1 MLRRSALFSLVIV
14 FTGALLPAVAQ
25 DPGMYVTQ
33 QGDTIRYTYTPLP
46 QEKPRK
52 KPFLRRVVDYF
63 GESTTDRTFEKKI
76 DFTFAG
82 GPSYSKST
90 SLGIGVLAAGL
101 YRLDRTDSITSPSD
115 VSVFASVSITG
126 FYTVGISG
134 NNIFARN
141 KQRVIYS
148 AEFISAPRD
157 FWGIG
162 DDNYANALHN
172 PASSYAEK
180 RIQIKG
186 QYQREILPHTYV
198 GGLVNFDYTR
208 GLRFTKPE
216 YLAGENTSYTATG
229 IGAVAEYDS
238 RDFIPNPFRGV
249 YISLQETLFPKG
261 LGNCGKTL
269 WQTTFIADAYHKVWN
284 GGILATDL
292 YAEFNSDG
300 TPWPMLARLGDNQR
314 MRGYYL
320 GRFTD
325 NDMITFQIELR
336 QRIWR
341 RIGGVVWG
349 GSGNVFPSFGKF
361 DWSKTLPNYG
371 VGLRWE
377 LKRRVNVRIDYGFGK
392 DTNSFLLSINEAF

>member
-1 MLRRSALFSLVIV
+1 MLRRSALLALVIA
-14 FTGALLPAVAQ
+14 FTGALSTGAAQ
-25 DPGMYVTQ
+25 EPGMYVSD
-33 QGDTIRYTYTPLP
+33 GDTIRYTYTPLP

-52 KPFLRRVVDYF
+52 KSFLRRIVDYF

-82 GPSYSKST
+82 GPSYSKTT
-90 SLGIGVLAAGL
+90 SLGIGLLAAGL

-115 VSVFASVSITG
+115 VSVFANVSISG
-126 FYTVGISG
+126 FYAVGISG
-134 NNIFARN
+134 NNIFAHN
-141 KQRVIYS
+141 KQRISYTLAFS
-148 AEFISAPRD
+148 SAPRD

-162 DDNYANALHN
+162 YDNGLHN
-172 PASSYAEK
+172 DVSSYSEK
-180 RIQIKG
+180 RIKVEG
-186 QYQREILPHTYV
+186 QYLREIIPHTYI

-208 GLRFTKPE
+208 GIHFSKPE

-229 IGAVAEYDS
+229 FGAVAEYDS

-249 YISLQETLFPKG
+249 YVSLKETIFPKG

-269 WQTTFIADAYHKVWN
+269 WQTTFIADAYHRLWK

-349 GSGNVFPSFGKF
+349 GAGNVFPSFREF

-377 LKRRVNVRIDYGFGK
+377 LKKRVNVRLDYGFGK